1 MRNKKLGILLILF
14 SPFLSRLLTMLR
26 CIFGL
31 PDAIQVY
38 ILLISID
45 ISLKFLGIWI
55 LKHSL

>member
-1 MRNKKLGILLILF
+1 MKNKKIGVLLILF

-31 PDAIQVY
+31 PDSIQVY

-45 ISLKFLGIWI
+45 ISLKFLGIWM
-55 LKHSL
+55 LKHSQ